1 MSEFLRNFIKEND
14 IVQHGEFRLAS
25 GKKSDFYCDVKK
37 LSLDS
42 FGLLNAVPDLFRL
55 LGKTAQFDA
64 VGGLELGA
72 VPLVGAIL
80 MYAGLNTQANL
91 KGFIVRKNPKEH
103 GTQKFIEGP
112 VKPGMKVAVIEDVA
126 TSGGSAHLAYIRAK
140 DFGLEPVIVGCV
152 INRKEG
158 ADELFQS
165 LGIPFVYLLDKTQL

>member
-1 MSEFLRNFIKEND
+1 MSEYLRNFIKKNE
-14 IVQHGEFRLAS
+14 IVQHGEFQLAS

-37 LSLDS
+37 LSLDA
-42 FGLLNAVPDLFRL
+42 FGLLNAVPDLFL
-55 LGKTAQFDA
+55 LLKKTASFDA

-80 MYAGLNTQANL
+80 MYAGLHTEGNL
-91 KGFIVRKNPKEH
+91 KGFIVRKKPKEH

-112 VKPGMKVAVIEDVA
+112 VKPGMKVAIIEDVA
-126 TSGGSAHLAYIRAK
+126 TSGGSAHLAFMRAK
-140 DFGLEPVIVGCV
+140 DFGLEPVVIGCV

-165 LGIPFVYLLDKTQL
+165 LSVPFVYLLDKTTL